1 MSLKTS
7 RLRFAPVALLALILF
22 CNTHAFADS
31 VFLRGGERLNG
42 KIVAEEPARIIF
54 ESQNLG
60 KIEIPRD
67 RIERLER
74 ESATPS
80 PAAQPGSPA
89 KVSPPVSTNITTT
102 LVAPALA
109 LTNGFFPWLLAQSL
123 AESNRFDWIQL
134 KSGEWLKGKIKSM
147 QDEKLE
153 FDSEELDLH
162 DFKWED
168 IRTLYS
174 PRVKSVRF
182 DTQGNASGWLIITTN
197 EVRVSSETATNT
209 YPRRELLA
217 ITPRGNKELSNWSGK
232 VVAGMSFR
240 SGNTKEVEYNTH
252 ATIERRT
259 PSTRLTLDYLGNFS
273 KFNGDETEDNQR
285 ATGNF
290 DYFLSRR
297 LFLRVPFVEYYRD
310 PFQNLDQRLTVGAGV
325 GYDLVHNRRVEWDVS
340 AGPAFQRNWY
350 SSVETNQSS
359 TAESAA
365 LTLGSRFDWEVNKRI
380 DFILEFRGQFSGRET
395 GNNSLHNVATLEFEI
410 HKRLNLDISFIWDRI
425 GSPKSESNGTTPF
438 TDDFRLTVGLG
449 VDF

>member
-1 MSLKTS
+1 
-7 RLRFAPVALLALILF
+7 APAPLLALILF
-22 CNTHAFADS
+22 FNTDAFADS

-42 KIVAEEPARIIF
+42 KIIAEEPTKIIF

-74 ESATPS
+74 EPVTPS
-80 PAAQPGSPA
+80 PAAPPGSPA
-89 KVSPPVSTNITTT
+89 KVFPPASTNATAT
-102 LVAPALA
+102 LVVPAMA

-153 FDSEELDLH
+153 FNSEEMDLH
-162 DFKWED
+162 DFKWEE

-174 PRVKSVRF
+174 PRLKSVRF
-182 DTQGNASGWLIITTN
+182 DTRGNSSGWLLITTN
-197 EVRVSSETATNT
+197 EVRVFSETATNT

-217 ITPRGNKELSNWSGK
+217 ITPTGNKELNNWSGK
-232 VVAGMSFR
+232 LIAGLTFR
-240 SGNTKEVEYNTH
+240 SGNTKEIEYNAH
-252 ATIERRT
+252 GTIERRT

-273 KFNGDETEDNQR
+273 EINGTQTEDNQR

-310 PFQNLDQRLTVGAGV
+310 PFQNLDQRPTVGGGV
-325 GYDLVHNRRVEWDVS
+325 GYDLVHNRRVEWEVS

-350 SSVETNQSS
+350 SSVETNQSQ
-359 TAESAA
+359 TAEAVA
-365 LTLGSRFDWEVNKRI
+365 LTLGSRFDWEVTKRI
-380 DFILEFRGQFSGRET
+380 DFILEFRGQFSDRET

-425 GSPKSESNGTTPF
+425 GSPKTESNGTTPF
-438 TDDFRLTVGLG
+438 TDDFRLTLG
-449 VDF
+449 VGIDF